1 MNNIIKNE
9 IEEKIIEL
17 EVSASYI
24 PCYNILSDY
33 GCDLSDLKFRLKF
46 FKNENDTEVCH
57 SYIGFSDYTKE
68 YFLTRD
74 SNIWGIENF
83 ESIMKYKS
91 LESFYECEETQIKL
105 LEDLQ
110 EADKILEIIEEL
122 INDGEWCW

>member
-1 MNNIIKNE
+1 M
-9 IEEKIIEL
+9 
-17 EVSASYI
+17 
-24 PCYNILSDY
+24 
-33 GCDLSDLKFRLKF
+33 
-46 FKNENDTEVCH
+46 
-57 SYIGFSDYTKE
+57 
-68 YFLTRD
+68 TRD